1 MDVIVLNELSD
12 MISELNSSLG
22 SDIDTINSNVDE
34 VKATVN
40 AINTATAVNNTAS
53 TTGTLSQKLSS
64 IISTLSTVSSNVTT
78 LKNKSFCKISGG
90 TATPSYSNAD
100 GQWYLNISGYWI
112 ACCTDEPYPS
122 HSFQCRYG
130 KTRISNGIGE
140 ATYTYIKFSN
150 N

>member
-1 MDVIVLNELSD
+1 MPDIILLNELSD
-12 MISELNSSLG
+12 MISELNSSFGLG
-22 SDIDTINSNVDE
+22 IDTINLNVNE

-64 IISTLSTVSSNVTT
+64 IISTLSTVSSDVTT

-90 TATPSYSNAD
+90 TTTTGTYVTGKCCPLA
-100 GQWYLNISGYWI
+100 ISGYWI
-112 ACCTDEPYPS
+112 ASGE
-122 HSFQCRYG
+122 YG
-130 KTRISNGIGE
+130 TKVYIGNGTECLDSSDSGTYNYIS
-140 ATYTYIKFSN
+140 FSN

>member
-1 MDVIVLNELSD
+1 MPDIILLNELSD

-22 SDIDTINSNVDE
+22 SDIDTINSNVSA
-34 VKATVN
+34 VKTTVD

-78 LKNKSFCKISGG
+78 LKNKSFCKVTGG
-90 TATPSYSNAD
+90 TMTVKD
-100 GQWYLNISGYWI
+100 GYTLGVSGAWI
-112 ACCTDEPYPS
+112 ACKYKTTSVMVGYNTIAVS
-122 HSFQCRYG
+122 TYG
-130 KTRISNGIGE
+130 NSVGDKWYYVS
-140 ATYTYIKFSN
+140 FSN

>member
-78 LKNKSFCKISGG
+78 LKNKSFTKITGGSTKPSYDSKTGG
-90 TATPSYSNAD
+90 T
-100 GQWYLNISGYWI
+100 YLSISGYWI
-112 ACCTDEPYPS
+112 ASNQNGSVTLVGNGERHIGSRTDTFY
-122 HSFQCRYG
+122 Y
-130 KTRISNGIGE
+130 IS
-140 ATYTYIKFSN
+140 FSN